1 MKKNVIILALLNSV
15 FLFSQERNLRNI
27 QQLTDGGDNAE
38 AYFSPNGK
46 FLTMQVTNKNLGAE
60 CDQIFAYDLSKD
72 YSKKS
77 DNLQLIS
84 TGKGRTTC
92 SFFMPDNQHILY
104 ASTHEASSACPAP
117 PVCKPVKLPLDTF
130 CKSESCAW

>member
-1 MKKNVIILALLNSV
+1 MKKNVIVLALLNSV

-60 CDQIFAYDLSKD
+60 CDQIFAYDLAKD
-72 YSKKS
+72 
-77 DNLQLIS
+77 
-84 TGKGRTTC
+84 
-92 SFFMPDNQHILY
+92 
-104 ASTHEASSACPAP
+104 
-117 PVCKPVKLPLDTF
+117 
-130 CKSESCAW
+130 

>member
-1 MKKNVIILALLNSV
+1 MKKNVIIIALLNSV
-15 FLFSQERNLRNI
+15 FLFSQRRNLRNI

-38 AYFSPNGK
+38 AYFSPK
-46 FLTMQVTNKNLGAE
+46 WKEFLTMQVTNKNLGAE

-84 TGKGRTTC
+84 LGKRKNHL
-92 SFFMPDNQHILY
+92 FFLY
-104 ASTHEASSACPAP
+104 AR
-117 PVCKPVKLPLDTF
+117 
-130 CKSESCAW
+130 